1 MGISL
6 RGLQREETTTIY
18 GLKNFADGSMITHT
32 VFTSWKFIA
41 GNYAM
46 SLTQNQL
53 QNFRLQKFFNHNTSK
68 IMFAFFVQCE

>member
-53 QNFRLQKFFNHNTSK
+53 LQKIFSNNTSK